1 MPFLGI
7 SSSGISGELM
17 PTSNEVDGV
26 GATAANGRNSREK
39 RKLLDKL
46 VEYGETIGR
55 LSSETARWRS
65 HLTTID
71 AHLKS
76 VSRVERS
83 EREMKRHLR
92 LEKADVLAFQ
102 KRIAKQIFQTRNEI
116 SRTKRRLEVPGQ
128 S

>member
-1 MPFLGI
+1 
-7 SSSGISGELM
+7 M
-17 PTSNEVDGV
+17 PTSNKADGV
-26 GATAANGRNSREK
+26 RAAATNGRNSREK

-55 LSSETARWRS
+55 LSSEDARWRR

-76 VSRVERS
+76 VSGVERS
-83 EREMKRHLR
+83 EREMRRHLR
-92 LEKADVLAFQ
+92 LERADVLAFQ
-102 KRIAKQIFQTRNEI
+102 KRVAKQILETRNGI
-116 SRTKRRLEVPGQ
+116 SRTKRRLEVPWK